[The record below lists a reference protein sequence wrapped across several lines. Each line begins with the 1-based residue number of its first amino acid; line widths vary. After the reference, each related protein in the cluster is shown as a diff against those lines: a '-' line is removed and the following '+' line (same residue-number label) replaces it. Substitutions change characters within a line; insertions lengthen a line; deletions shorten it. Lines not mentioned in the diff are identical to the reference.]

1 MEASPRGPAAPPAIR
16 IDGLTLAPGGVPL
29 FRDFALTVARGEHVA
44 LVGPSGVGKSSLLK
58 LLLGQLKADAGTV
71 EVDGVCAGIWQDY
84 RLVGSRSALANVL
97 DGARGAHGW
106 FPPPAV
112 REQARALLA
121 ELGLAARI
129 HTRVDALSG
138 GEQQRVAI
146 ARALLREPAIL
157 LADEPTAALDAES
170 AEALMALIDRLRR
183 ERGLTVLSVLHD
195 RALAEAH
202 ADRLVELAPRTA
214 ADSGAASHS
223 ASDSRAASKTGST
236 DPARKGFATAAAT
249 AREPGPWGLIWSA
262 LATAGVALLCAYAVH
277 ALKLTLPESGVFAQ
291 LARFTGA
298 LVPSGAQLA
307 GIPWA
312 SLAGAIVDTLLMAW
326 LATVLA
332 VIPSLPLSALAARNL
347 APVWLRTPIRALLN
361 GFRAVPSILWAL
373 LAVGALGLGALA
385 GVVALALYSVGY
397 LTKFYYETFEAS
409 DPRVPEALSALGVG
423 RLDRFLAAELPAA
436 RLGLLSSSVFMLEYN
451 FRTATVLGIVGAG
464 GIGYELKLAVDWG
477 NWHVVGVIL
486 VILMLAVVLFDTLA
500 ARLRRVWA

>member
-1 MEASPRGPAAPPAIR
+1 METSPHGPAAPTAIR

-29 FRDFALTVARGEHVA
+29 FRDFTLTVARGEHVA

-58 LLLGQLKADAGTV
+58 LLLGQLEADAGSV
-71 EVDGVCAGIWQDY
+71 AVDGICAGIWQDY

-106 FPPPAV
+106 FPPADV
-112 REQARALLA
+112 RERARALLA
-121 ELGLAARI
+121 ELGLAARV

-202 ADRLVELAPRTA
+202 ADRLVELKPRA
-214 ADSGAASHS
+214 SADSGAASH
-223 ASDSRAASKTGST
+223 AANRSRDAST
-236 DPARKGFATAAAT
+236 DPTRNGFATAAAT
-249 AREPGPWGLIWSA
+249 ARDPGPWGLIGSA
-262 LATAGVALLCAYAVH
+262 LATAGVAMLCAYAVH

-312 SLAGAIVDTLLMAW
+312 SLSSAIVDTLLMAW

-332 VIPSLPLSALAARNL
+332 VVPSLPLSALAARNL
-347 APVWLRTPIRALLN
+347 APIWLRTPIRALLN

-409 DPRVPEALSALGVG
+409 DPRIPEALAALGVG
-423 RLDRFLAAELPAA
+423 RLGRFLAAELPAA

-500 ARLRRVWA
+500 ARLRRLWA